1 MTQTGEA
8 GAVTASDELSFWL
21 LEESALST
29 KDLDQAR
36 RRRKET
42 GAPLGTILLDLK
54 LLKEDTLV
62 DVLARRRHLPK
73 APERLHRQ
81 QVSVKALTAIPEDLC
96 WQYGI
101 FPFDWERQTGRLC
114 VAANDPCDAEMIS
127 ALEGMTG
134 GAYDLY
140 VAGPRAIEKAIRKH
154 YLDGWV
160 EESRKEDAAKLRFFG
175 YEGITHPGVASREV
189 VVVASPKLPVSSNS
203 AGPARPPKPTKPTQ
217 SFGDHEGAGQG
228 KGAQKEA
235 RDPSG
240 AMQVA
245 RVKLKVPGD
254 VLAPDAALGTPPDQ
268 AQVAPSAPADIVALS
283 RRVQILEEGVALLL
297 RLMTERGDAR
307 LAEEVDRVKKILG

>member
-21 LEESALST
+21 LEERALST

-42 GAPLGTILLDLK
+42 GAPLGTTLLDLK

-62 DVLARRRHLPK
+62 DILARRRHLPK

-101 FPFDWERQTGRLC
+101 FPFDWDRQTARLL
-114 VAANDPCDAEMIS
+114 VAANDPCDTEMIS

-175 YEGITHPGVASREV
+175 YEGITHPGVASRE
-189 VVVASPKLPVSSNS
+189 AGGDAPKLPVSSNS
-203 AGPARPPKPTKPTQ
+203 AGPARPPKPTQ
-217 SFGDHEGAGQG
+217 SLGDHEETGAHAE
-228 KGAQKEA
+228 AQ
-235 RDPSG
+235 DPSG

-268 AQVAPSAPADIVALS
+268 AQVAPSSPVDVVALS